1 MSEHAV
7 LIANYLRHRIMG
19 HQFDSDRDKPPMP
32 KDGAPSDVVKH
43 EFTLDMPPVKEVTGV
58 TAKDV
63 AKRLWDYGY
72 MAPTLY
78 FPQIV
83 PECLLLE
90 PTETESK
97 DVLDKFADDFLS
109 ILSEDPE
116 IVKNAP
122 HTTPVRRVDEVL
134 AARQLV
140 LRHPCE

>member
-1 MSEHAV
+1 
-7 LIANYLRHRIMG
+7 
-19 HQFDSDRDKPPMP
+19 
-32 KDGAPSDVVKH
+32 
-43 EFTLDMPPVKEVTGV
+43 
-58 TAKDV
+58 
-63 AKRLWDYGY
+63 

-83 PECLLLE
+83 PECLMLE

-116 IVKNAP
+116 ILKNAP

-134 AARQLV
+134 AARQLI